1 MNAEKLLDEI
11 YEACPEVNPRGV
23 TFSLNR
29 ALAEIDKTMSNI
41 KNTSISS
48 SAEIVDSLLDIRAQV
63 SIALSTTVI
72 LETGE

>member
-11 YEACPEVNPRGV
+11 YEACSEVNPQGL
-23 TFSLNR
+23 TSNLNR

-63 SIALSTTVI
+63 SIALATTIVQR
-72 LETGE
+72 TGE